1 MEVTTK
7 VTKSSSILYQWYS
20 LVASP
25 EVWVH
30 WLVLWAAINGRWNGR
45 ASYVKQG
52 QLFLGEITIGSKFL
66 QLLSSWFWIHDILE
80 KANGSLME
88 MLVWWRCGGNKK
100 RSSAVAIVDIAS
112 ATNLYMHTRDYQDDQ
127 ARHYYNEGP
136 LTKKTNI
143 LKQPYHVL
151 EIYPF
156 FLHKKVV
163 NTPTKGKSTP
173 QDPGNFHLPV
183 SQRHLPCRRDF
194 PGWSLWVNRNNI
206 RLYVYVVYVSRMYSI
221 SMT

>member
-136 LTKKTNI
+136 LTKKNKYTQTTLPCSGNI
-143 LKQPYHVL
+143 
-151 EIYPF
+151 PF
-156 FLHKKVV
+156 FPPQKGGEYPNKREIHPSRSRQLPPPGVTAALAVPPGFPRLKPVGESKQHQVV
-163 NTPTKGKSTP
+163 
-173 QDPGNFHLPV
+173 
-183 SQRHLPCRRDF
+183 CIRR
-194 PGWSLWVNRNNI
+194 I
-206 RLYVYVVYVSRMYSI
+206 RITYV
-221 SMT
+221 